1 MNKFSTIIVDYDKDF
16 IEMIKR
22 AMDRTENLIYKGSVA
37 NIEEITILGR
47 QVIPS
52 LILINIDLP
61 SVDIRDLSEYV
72 RSQYPKA
79 FIVLMN
85 LDGKRF
91 NIDKPDSAIAD
102 GYLAKDLL
110 FQEIKKIS
118 FYLKNNFRLKNY
130 SSLTDT
136 NTK

>member
-1 MNKFSTIIVDYDKDF
+1 MNKLPTIIVDCDKDF
-16 IEMIKR
+16 IEMIKE
-22 AMDRTENLIYKGSVA
+22 AIDRTENLIYVGSVA
-37 NIEEITILGR
+37 DLDEFSNLGN
-47 QVIPS
+47 QIIPS

-61 SVDIRDLSEYV
+61 SVDIRDISEYL
-72 RSQYPKA
+72 RENYPQA

-91 NIDKPDSAIAD
+91 NIDKPDSEIAD
-102 GYLAKDLL
+102 GYLEKDSL
-110 FQEIKKIS
+110 FQEIKNIS
-118 FYLKNNFRLKNY
+118 FFLQNNYRLKNY

>member
-1 MNKFSTIIVDYDKDF
+1 MNKFSTIIVDYDKEF
-16 IEMIKR
+16 IEMIKK
-22 AMDRTENLIYKGSVA
+22 AIDQTENLIYAGSVA
-37 NIEEITILGR
+37 DINSFSILGR

-61 SVDIRDLSEYV
+61 SVDIRDISEYV

-110 FQEIKKIS
+110 FQEIKRIS
-118 FYLKNNFRLKNY
+118 LYLKNNYRLKNY